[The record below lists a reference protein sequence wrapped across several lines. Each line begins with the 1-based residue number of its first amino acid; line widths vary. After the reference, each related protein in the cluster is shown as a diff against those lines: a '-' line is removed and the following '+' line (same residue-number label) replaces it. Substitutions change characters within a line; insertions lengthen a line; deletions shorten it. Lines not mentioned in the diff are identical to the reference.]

1 MTIRFRL
8 ITIYLFIIA
17 ILLSLFCFIIF
28 FQSEN
33 HRKNESKN
41 RLKQEA
47 LTASTI
53 FFNKNEISPDLLKLL
68 DKNNFTALIDEE
80 IIIYDNIN
88 KVVYESGEDQLG
100 FNQDY
105 LEKIKQYKSYYW
117 KENERE
123 LYGYITTNNKQAYI
137 VIASAIDKYGLSKQQ
152 NLAFTLIF
160 GGFMMLIFSSL
171 AGWLFVKR
179 MLLPINKMISKIDDI
194 KSSELGIRL
203 EEGNRKDEF
212 EQLSIRFNQML
223 ERLQKA
229 FLSQRAFVSN
239 ASHEL
244 RTPLTSITGQIQVS
258 LLANDNPDELKLMI
272 SSVLDDVKQLNK
284 LSNNLLDLT
293 SLEIDNQDRTL
304 VNILDKIS
312 RVRNEVLKNN
322 SRSVIRINFDENQ
335 DIIPELLGNSQL
347 LYTAFFNL
355 MENGI
360 KYSPNHTV
368 DIQVS
373 IITEEI
379 TLQFKNQ
386 SQLLSAKELLTIF
399 EPFVRGSNSKT
410 TKGHGVG
417 LSLTKRIIELHNG
430 KISIQSSEKEGVTI
444 DITLPK

>member
-8 ITIYLFIIA
+8 ITIYLFIFA
-17 ILLSLFCFIIF
+17 ILLSLFCFIIY

-33 HRKNESKN
+33 HRKKESKN

-47 LTASTI
+47 ITASTI

-80 IIIYDNIN
+80 IIIYDSIN

-100 FNQDY
+100 FNHDY
-105 LEKIKQYKSYYW
+105 LEKIKQFKSYYW

-123 LYGYITTNNKQAYI
+123 LFGYITTNNKQPYI
-137 VIASAIDKYGLSKQQ
+137 VIASAIDKYGLRKQQ
-152 NLAFTLIF
+152 NLAFMLVF

-179 MLLPINKMISKIDDI
+179 MLLPINKMISKIDAI

-203 EEGNRKDEF
+203 DEGNKKDEF

-293 SLEIDNQDRTL
+293 SIEIDNQDRTL

-312 RVRNEVLKNN
+312 RVRSEVLKKN
-322 SRSVIRINFDENQ
+322 SRSVIRISFDENQ

-355 MENGI
+355 MENGV
-360 KYSPNHTV
+360 KYSPNKTV
-368 DIQVS
+368 DIKVS
-373 IITEEI
+373 IHSEEI
-379 TLQFKNQ
+379 ILQFKNQ
-386 SQLLSAKELLTIF
+386 SQLLSAKELHSIF

-417 LSLTKRIIELHNG
+417 LSLTKQIIELHGG
-430 KISIQSSEKEGVTI
+430 KIYIQSSEKEGVTL

>member
-8 ITIYLFIIA
+8 ITIYLFIFT
-17 ILLSLFCFIIF
+17 ILVFIFSFIIF

-33 HRKNESKN
+33 HRQNESKN
-41 RLKQEA
+41 RLRQEA
-47 LTASTI
+47 LTAATI
-53 FFNKNEISPDLLKLL
+53 FFKKNEISPDLLKLL

-80 IIIYDNIN
+80 IIIYDNNN
-88 KVVYESGEDQLG
+88 KEVYESGEDQLV
-100 FNQDY
+100 FNHSNI
-105 LEKIKQYKSYYW
+105 EKIKQYKSYFW

-123 LYGYITTNNKQAYI
+123 LYGLITTNNNKIYI
-137 VIASAIDKYGLSKQQ
+137 VLASAIDKYGLRKQQ
-152 NLAFTLIF
+152 NLAYILIF
-160 GGFMMLIFSSL
+160 GGLVMLIISSL

-179 MLLPINKMISKIDDI
+179 MLLPINKMISKIDSI

-203 EEGNRKDEF
+203 DEGNKKDEF

-258 LLANDNPDELKLMI
+258 LLANDSPDEMKLMI
-272 SSVLDDVKQLNK
+272 TSVLDDVKQLNK

-293 SLEIDNQDRTL
+293 SIQIDNQDRSL

-312 RVRNEVLKNN
+312 RVRNEVLKKN
-322 SRSVIRINFDENQ
+322 SNSVIRITFDDNQ
-335 DIIPELLGNSQL
+335 DIIPELLGNAQL

-360 KYSPNHTV
+360 RYSPDHII
-368 DIQVS
+368 DIQV
-373 IITEEI
+373 TNKAKEI
-379 TLQFKNQ
+379 NLQFKNK
-386 SQLLSAKELLTIF
+386 SKVISSKELLSIF
-399 EPFVRGSNSKT
+399 DPFVRGSNSKT
-410 TKGHGVG
+410 TKGHGIG
-417 LSLTKRIIELHNG
+417 LSLTKRIIELHKGN
-430 KISIQSSEKEGVTI
+430 ISIQSTEKDGVVI
-444 DITLPK
+444 DVVLPK

>member
-33 HRKNESKN
+33 HRQNESKN

-47 LTASTI
+47 ITASTI

-80 IIIYDNIN
+80 IIIYDSNN

-105 LEKIKQYKSYYW
+105 LVKIKQFKSYYW
-117 KENERE
+117 KEKERE
-123 LYGYITTNNKQAYI
+123 LFGYITTNNKQPYI
-137 VIASAIDKYGLSKQQ
+137 VIASAIDKYGLRKQQ
-152 NLAFTLIF
+152 NLAFMLVF

-179 MLLPINKMISKIDDI
+179 MLLPINKMISKIDAI
-194 KSSELGIRL
+194 KSSELSIRL
-203 EEGNRKDEF
+203 DEGNQKDEF

-293 SLEIDNQDRTL
+293 SIEFDNQDRIL

-312 RVRNEVLKNN
+312 RVRSEVLKKNN
-322 SRSVIRINFDENQ
+322 KSVIRINFDDNQ
-335 DIIPELLGNSQL
+335 DVIPELHGNGQL

-360 KYSPNHTV
+360 KYSANHTL

-373 IITEEI
+373 INPKEI
-379 TLQFKNQ
+379 TLQFNNQ
-386 SQLLSAKELLTIF
+386 SQLLSTKELTTIF

-430 KISIQSSEKEGVTI
+430 TISIQSSEKKGVTI
-444 DITLPK
+444 IVTLPK

>member
-1 MTIRFRL
+1 M
-8 ITIYLFIIA
+8 
-17 ILLSLFCFIIF
+17 S
-28 FQSEN
+28 
-33 HRKNESKN
+33 
-41 RLKQEA
+41 
-47 LTASTI
+47 
-53 FFNKNEISPDLLKLL
+53 
-68 DKNNFTALIDEE
+68 
-80 IIIYDNIN
+80 
-88 KVVYESGEDQLG
+88 
-100 FNQDY
+100 
-105 LEKIKQYKSYYW
+105 
-117 KENERE
+117 
-123 LYGYITTNNKQAYI
+123 
-137 VIASAIDKYGLSKQQ
+137 ASASPRVR
-152 NLAFTLIF
+152 AEP
-160 GGFMMLIFSSL
+160 S
-171 AGWLFVKR
+171 
-179 MLLPINKMISKIDDI
+179 
-194 KSSELGIRL
+194 
-203 EEGNRKDEF
+203 KDEPPDETSGRVIHF
-212 EQLSIRFNQML
+212 
-223 ERLQKA
+223 QKD

-293 SLEIDNQDRTL
+293 SIEIDNQDRTL

-312 RVRNEVLKNN
+312 RVRSDVLKKNN
-322 SRSVIRINFDENQ
+322 RSVIRINFDENQ
-335 DIIPELLGNSQL
+335 ELIPELVGNGQL
-347 LYTAFFNL
+347 LFTAFLNL

-373 IITEEI
+373 INTEEI
-379 TLQFKNQ
+379 TLQFKNK

-417 LSLTKRIIELHNG
+417 LSLTKRIIELHSG

>member
-373 IITEEI
+373 INTEEI